1 MDLARL
7 VESYGYLAVFGGT
20 LLEGETIL
28 ALAGFAAFNGY
39 LSLPVVIAVA
49 IVGAV
54 LGDQIFFAI
63 GRHAKGKVFAWFPAV
78 EPKVVYVN
86 AILKK
91 YDGWVVVGVR
101 FMYGFRIAGPIAI
114 GVSNMSWGRFLFFN
128 TVGAIIWAPLIAG
141 AGYVFGHALLRV
153 LERMRGYEI
162 WVFGIAI
169 AALLAWIAWQWVRR
183 AKMRSAARKGRR
195 EE

>member
-1 MDLARL
+1 MDLAQL

-39 LSLPVVIAVA
+39 LSLPIVIGIA

-54 LGDQIFFAI
+54 IGDQIFFAI
-63 GRHAKGKVFAWFPAV
+63 GRRAKRRVFTWFPSV

-86 AILKK
+86 AVLKK

-114 GVSNMSWGRFLFFN
+114 GISSMHWGRFLFFN
-128 TVGAIIWAPLIAG
+128 TIGAMLWAPLIAG
-141 AGYVFGHALLRV
+141 AGYFFGHALVPLMAR
-153 LERMRGYEI
+153 LQGYEL
-162 WVFGIAI
+162 W
-169 AALLAWIAWQWVRR
+169 AAGVAVVALIGWSLYRR
-183 AKMRSAARKGRR
+183 FRR
-195 EE
+195 RDRH